1 MGGFGAAG
9 GRVAVTQCI
18 PHDGEV
24 NRARAMPHNP
34 FLVATKTVSSEVYVF
49 DYTKHP
55 SKPEGGK
62 CNPDLRLAGHKAE
75 GYGLAWSPHTEGRLL
90 SGSDDAQICI
100 WDVAAAP
107 RGARTLDATSVF
119 REHLGV
125 VEDVAWHGRQPNVFG
140 SVGDDKA
147 LILWDARNARGV
159 TSRTDAHG
167 AEVNCLHFNPF
178 NEFVLA
184 TGSTDRTVRWMVE
197 REGWS
202 QVARDGREG
211 TPTHPPHPSSLR
223 STCSTPATWPNPCTP
238 CPTMPK
244 KCSRCSGARTRKPFS
259 RRAARIAVS

>member
-1 MGGFGAAG
+1 
-9 GRVAVTQCI
+9 VAVTQCI

-90 SGSDDAQICI
+90 SGSDDAQICV

-107 RGARTLDATSVF
+107 RGARTLDAASVY

-125 VEDVAWHGRQPNVFG
+125 VEDVAWHGRQEHVFG
-140 SVGDDKA
+140 SVGDDRA
-147 LILWDARNARGV
+147 LILWDARQGKA
-159 TSRTDAHG
+159 TSRTEAHS

-184 TGSTDRTVRWMVE
+184 TGSADKTVSEKDGWVGMVE
-197 REGWS
+197 QKNDPPFLLKPFS
-202 QVARDGREG
+202 
-211 TPTHPPHPSSLR
+211 HPPHNR
-223 STCSTPATWPNPCTP
+223 STSSTSAT
-238 CPTMPK
+238 
-244 KCSRCSGARTRKPFS
+244 
-259 RRAARIAVS
+259 

>member
-1 MGGFGAAG
+1 
-9 GRVAVTQCI
+9 
-18 PHDGEV
+18 
-24 NRARAMPHNP
+24 MPHNP

-90 SGSDDAQICI
+90 SGSDDAQICV

-107 RGARTLDATSVF
+107 RGARTLDAASVY

-125 VEDVAWHGRQPNVFG
+125 VEDVAWHGRQEHVFG
-140 SVGDDKA
+140 SVGDDRA
-147 LILWDARNARGV
+147 LILWDARQGKA
-159 TSRTDAHG
+159 TSRTEAHS

-184 TGSTDRTVRWMVE
+184 TGSADKTVSEKDGWVGMVE
-197 REGWS
+197 KKNDPPFLVKPFS
-202 QVARDGREG
+202 
-211 TPTHPPHPSSLR
+211 HPPHNR
-223 STCSTPATWPNPCTP
+223 STSSTSAT
-238 CPTMPK
+238 
-244 KCSRCSGARTRKPFS
+244 
-259 RRAARIAVS
+259 

>member
-1 MGGFGAAG
+1 MCCVRGQEAKHSHTKTTHPPLSTPQVRLPLADLETDGRAYDDDKGEVGGFGAAG

-125 VEDVAWHGRQPNVFG
+125 VEDVAWHGRQPHVFG

-147 LILWDARNARGV
+147 LILWDARNPRGV

-184 TGSTDRTVRWMVE
+184 TGSADRTVS
-197 REGWS
+197 GG
-202 QVARDGREG
+202 GRVG
-211 TPTHPPHPSSLR
+211 
-223 STCSTPATWPNPCTP
+223 
-238 CPTMPK
+238 
-244 KCSRCSGARTRKPFS
+244 
-259 RRAARIAVS
+259 